1 MLKMRA
7 EASPLRRGMGVPV
20 MVLVAMALAPRAAEA
35 QADGAKVYN
44 TVCSSCHQANGLG
57 VAGASPPLAES
68 EWVTGDESRLIK
80 IILHGVMGEM
90 EVAGEIYAG
99 MMPPWGGGLNDA
111 EVAAV
116 ATYVRSNFGN
126 EAGPV
131 TADAV
136 ARIRGQ
142 YASRKTPWTPQELA
156 VAAETQK

>member
-1 MLKMRA
+1 VLKIRA
-7 EASPLRRGMGVPV
+7 GASSLRQGVGALA
-20 MVLVAMALAPRAAEA
+20 MVLVGLAFLSAPLQA
-35 QADGAKVYN
+35 QADGAKVYA
-44 TVCSSCHQANGLG
+44 TVCSSCHQASGQG
-57 VAGASPPLAES
+57 VPGAFPPLAES
-68 EWVTGDESRLIK
+68 EWATGDESRLVK
-80 IILHGVMGEM
+80 IILHGVTGEM

-99 MMPPWGGGLNDA
+99 MMPPWGGGLDDA

-131 TADAV
+131 TAETV
-136 ARIRGQ
+136 ARIRAQ

>member
-1 MLKMRA
+1 M
-7 EASPLRRGMGVPV
+7 
-20 MVLVAMALAPRAAEA
+20 LVAMAALSRPVAA

-44 TVCSSCHQANGLG
+44 TVCSSCHQATGQG
-57 VAGASPPLAES
+57 VPGAFPPLAES

-80 IILHGVMGEM
+80 IILHGVTGEM

-116 ATYVRSNFGN
+116 STYVRSNFGN

-136 ARIRGQ
+136 ARIRAQ
-142 YASRKTPWTPQELA
+142 YAARKTPWTPQELA

>member
-1 MLKMRA
+1 MLRQC
-7 EASPLRRGMGVPV
+7 GGVLAL
-20 MVLVAMALAPRAAEA
+20 VLVGVAFSAAPSEA
-35 QADGAKVYN
+35 QADGAKVYA
-44 TVCSSCHQANGLG
+44 TVCASCHQASGQG
-57 VAGASPPLAES
+57 VPGAFPPVAES
-68 EWVTGDESRLIK
+68 EWVTGDETRLVK

-116 ATYVRSNFGN
+116 STYIRSNFGN
-126 EAGPV
+126 EAPPV
-131 TADAV
+131 TAATV
-136 ARIRGQ
+136 ARIRAQ